1 MTQAVPDQDALQPQ
15 YLRPAP
21 DQHDRPG
28 VEQVDQ
34 QGQPGRPQQE
44 EERGEEQ
51 AVAGIVKDL
60 EDASVQ
66 LLQRRGLAHQAIPA
80 VPSDADQVENGGDTQ
95 SGAVGQP
102 G

>member
-1 MTQAVPDQDALQPQ
+1 MPQAVPDQDALQPQ

-34 QGQPGRPQQE
+34 QGQPGRPLVPAPVAPQQQ
-44 EERGEEQ
+44 GEE
-51 AVAGIVKDL
+51 KD
-60 EDASVQ
+60 
-66 LLQRRGLAHQAIPA
+66 GHQ
-80 VPSDADQVENGGDTQ
+80 
-95 SGAVGQP
+95 GQ